1 MSEPHHDV
9 TRTTLAVLFIAG
21 LGVASFWVI
30 QPFLAAMIWAITLV
44 IATWPLLL
52 LVQRSLGGRRRLA
65 VAVMTTGLVLVVV
78 VPFWLAIS
86 TIVGN
91 SGRIV
96 GWAQSVAALKVP
108 PPPEWIG
115 RVPFFGAQVAQQ
127 WGGLSHLGVHEIA
140 PDVAPYTGR
149 VTAWFIAALG
159 GLGSTLLQLLL
170 TILIAPVM
178 YVRGEQAAG
187 FIRLFAHR
195 LAGDRGVQ
203 AVRLAAAAIRGVALG
218 VVVSSLIESAIGGLA
233 LSVSGVPFAA
243 VLTAVMF
250 MACVTQIGPGLVL
263 IPVVIAMYW
272 IGETRWASL
281 LLICTIVVIGLDN
294 LLRPA
299 LMKRG
304 AHQPLLLMLIGV
316 IGGVAGFG
324 LVGIFL
330 GPTILAV
337 TFTLLQAWMDEDGA
351 LLPIPAAPSGVG
363 NASAHHAEMTPTA
376 ELVSK

>member
-1 MSEPHHDV
+1 
-9 TRTTLAVLFIAG
+9 
-21 LGVASFWVI
+21 
-30 QPFLAAMIWAITLV
+30 
-44 IATWPLLL
+44 
-52 LVQRSLGGRRRLA
+52 
-65 VAVMTTGLVLVVV
+65 LVLVVV

-86 TIVGN
+86 TIVAN
-91 SGRIV
+91 TGRII
-96 GWAQSVAALKVP
+96 GWAQSVSTLKVP
-108 PPPEWIG
+108 PPPEWLG
-115 RVPFFGAQVAQQ
+115 RVPVFGAQVAQQ
-127 WGGLSHLGVHEIA
+127 WGGISHLGMHEIA

-159 GLGSTLLQLLL
+159 GLGSAVLQLLL

-178 YVRGEQAAG
+178 YVRGEQAAA
-187 FIRLFAHR
+187 FARLFAHR

-203 AVRLAAAAIRGVALG
+203 AARLAAAAIRGVALG

-233 LSVSGVPFAA
+233 LSISSVPFAA

-263 IPVVIAMYW
+263 IPVVVAMYW
-272 IGETRWASL
+272 IGETSWASF

-337 TFTLLQAWMDEDGA
+337 TFTLLQAWMAEDGVFAPLPTAA
-351 LLPIPAAPSGVG
+351 LADPNL
-363 NASAHHAEMTPTA
+363 SAHRAEAATTI
-376 ELVSK
+376 ELVTK